1 MIVAFPLSL
10 SPASSSA
17 ATRKRK
23 KKTKTRK
30 MCQTRRARARAA
42 PLVSPH
48 LPSSRLCCCC
58 SKIFFFVLSS
68 SSSSCTSA
76 SFCTPLSL
84 CLPPIVF
91 SHNLSL
97 SSRTFSPSLR
107 TRSSSLGLL
116 CRRTLVRTSRRRLC
130 TLSRGS
136 VSTGLGRTS
145 RAGTTRSLRNTRFG
159 RSSSRR
165 LKSALQRFPQRLCR
179 EKRQSLPSS
188 RRHWLPRRGRG
199 SRGYKSAPSRSCFA
213 CGVVVDHPPPSLNTH
228 ATTTRKKRCVE

>member
-58 SKIFFFVLSS
+58 SKIFFFVSS

-165 LKSALQRFPQRLCR
+165 LKSALQRFPKDFVERSVVKVFLPPKDGIGYR
-179 EKRQSLPSS
+179 EEAEEAEGTKAHHRVRVVLRVVSS
-188 RRHWLPRRGRG
+188 STTHH
-199 SRGYKSAPSRSCFA
+199 
-213 CGVVVDHPPPSLNTH
+213 HPL
-228 ATTTRKKRCVE
+228 